1 MVRFVA
7 FDVPP
12 PGLGVTTVT
21 GNVPAVVSWAAGIT
35 AVNCAELAKVV
46 TSEVPLSCTVDC
58 GVKLVPVTVSVVS
71 VLPASTVGG
80 EMESRTGTGLMTV
93 TEAVPARVGSATLVA
108 FTVTPFGEGGTA
120 GAVYMP
126 VASIVPTEESPPG
139 IPFTAHVT
147 EVLDVP
153 LTVALNCS
161 FSRTMAV
168 VLLGETETEMMRT
181 LGGALLPPPPH
192 PTDRTRCSRAA
203 AQRNA
208 LWVPSFMTAV

>member
-1 MVRFVA
+1 
-7 FDVPP
+7 
-12 PGLGVTTVT
+12 
-21 GNVPAVVSWAAGIT
+21 
-35 AVNCAELAKVV
+35 
-46 TSEVPLSCTVDC
+46 
-58 GVKLVPVTVSVVS
+58 
-71 VLPASTVGG
+71 
-80 EMESRTGTGLMTV
+80 MTV

>member
-1 MVRFVA
+1 
-7 FDVPP
+7 
-12 PGLGVTTVT
+12 
-21 GNVPAVVSWAAGIT
+21 
-35 AVNCAELAKVV
+35 
-46 TSEVPLSCTVDC
+46 
-58 GVKLVPVTVSVVS
+58 
-71 VLPASTVGG
+71 
-80 EMESRTGTGLMTV
+80 MESRTGTGLMTV